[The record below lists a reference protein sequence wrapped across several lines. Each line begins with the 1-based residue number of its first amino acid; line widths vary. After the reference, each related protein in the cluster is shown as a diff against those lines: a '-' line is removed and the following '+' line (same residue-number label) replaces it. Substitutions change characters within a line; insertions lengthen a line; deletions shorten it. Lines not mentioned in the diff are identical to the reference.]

1 LKDVQVAQIVNMA
14 NSLLEKA
21 SIITTP
27 TAYDNGSLHS
37 VKPVKTFGSELVT
50 NGDGSSTT
58 GWDLSYSRTTLSI
71 NNNKLRATA
80 TEAGA
85 YGLSQDLSLNT
96 SKKYIITANINVDN
110 ASGGTANLRIA
121 TNVQLSTGAT
131 TLSTA
136 TGTTTT
142 TFTPTASTMYIGIV
156 DTADSSSNYV
166 EIISISVKEVTEAD
180 FDFTRGSSATR
191 VNEKGL
197 IEDVQILSGNLV
209 QNGDFSEEGSELV
222 TNGSFDN
229 NSDWS
234 NFGTPTTSEQSTD
247 KAYLGSYSWYVVATA
262 FRQGIF
268 SPNNFSLVNGK
279 TYKASLWIY
288 AVDGA
293 EILSGVTN
301 SDATVFTSRAVTQG
315 QWTNVVYYF
324 TANASSASYISILSS
339 SSTLEFYVDNVS
351 VKEVGQNWEFG
362 TDWSMGDGVAL
373 HTGSTGNL
381 ITNASLTINKLYK
394 VQFEI
399 VSIADGVCNIYDTG
413 SATTYAS
420 FTTIGL
426 KSVYITKDS
435 SNSLAIRSNSS
446 NVTIDNISV
455 IEITDDTDLPRI
467 NYTNFDYEDVL
478 GDELVTNGSFSEDS
492 NWTKDNA
499 WSINNGKANCD
510 GTQSGNANIYQPISF
525 VVGKVYKVTYELSNV
540 SSGSAK
546 IVFGDTGG
554 TLKSTNGIFT
564 EYYTF
569 VSGSN
574 FYIQGNSSFIGSIDN
589 VSVKEFTEN
598 VVVPYSGTGSLKLE
612 PQRTNSFLYSEDFAN
627 SDWTKT
633 ASTITSNNI
642 ISPDGTL
649 NASKLTED
657 TSNSTHR
664 ISDTIIVSGTGVAYT
679 QSVFAKSGGNGR
691 YLRMFRGSGTYNN
704 AVFDLE
710 NGTVVAQGGSRI
722 IDTKIETYPNG
733 WYRCISTYTTQFGN
747 IATYYGLQNGNTD
760 SYQGDGESGVYLWG
774 AMLEESSFATSYITT
789 NGSTVTRLA
798 DVCNNAGSSDLINS
812 TEGVLYAEVSKNTTT
827 IDGGIAISDGSTD
840 NRILLYFDTSGNIR
854 AYVYASGE
862 QARINTSGLNYTLM
876 NKIAIKYS
884 ATSTKFFVNGNQV
897 GSTDTSSNMPSGLS
911 ELAFDNGGGGS
922 DFYGNV
928 KTVAVFKE
936 ALDNDSLE
944 CLTGE
949 GYASFDALAQANNY
963 TII

>member
-1 LKDVQVAQIVNMA
+1 MA
-14 NSLLEKA
+14 NEIYHRSNWGNAVNTNDWGDVYENFDATNEMYLRSDHYENSNETDKLMAAINPKPSILL
-21 SIITTP
+21 TP

-58 GWDLSYSRTTLSI
+58 GWDLAYSRTTLSI

-209 QNGDFSEEGSELV
+209 QNGNFEQIGSELINSNSWSNSTSGTATI
-222 TNGSFDN
+222 TNGVIDFVNGTGYLYQGIISANTFYKIVIELSN
-229 NSDWS
+229 VSQGTLMITTEGGVNSETLSTNGVHEFYLKSTSSGGFFIFAQS
-234 NFGTPTTSEQSTD
+234 NFT
-247 KAYLGSYSWYVVATA
+247 GS
-262 FRQGIF
+262 I
-268 SPNNFSLVNGK
+268 
-279 TYKASLWIY
+279 
-288 AVDGA
+288 
-293 EILSGVTN
+293 
-301 SDATVFTSRAVTQG
+301 
-315 QWTNVVYYF
+315 
-324 TANASSASYISILSS
+324 
-339 SSTLEFYVDNVS
+339 DNVS

-362 TDWSMGDGVAL
+362 TGWSMGDGVAL

-455 IEITDDTDLPRI
+455 VEVTDDTNLPRI
-467 NYTNFDYEDVL
+467 DYT
-478 GDELVTNGSFSEDS
+478 
-492 NWTKDNA
+492 
-499 WSINNGKANCD
+499 
-510 GTQSGNANIYQPISF
+510 
-525 VVGKVYKVTYELSNV
+525 
-540 SSGSAK
+540 
-546 IVFGDTGG
+546 
-554 TLKSTNGIFT
+554 
-564 EYYTF
+564 
-569 VSGSN
+569 
-574 FYIQGNSSFIGSIDN
+574 
-589 VSVKEFTEN
+589 
-598 VVVPYSGTGSLKLE
+598 SGTGSLKLE
-612 PQRTNSFLYSEDFAN
+612 PQRTNSFPYSEDFAN
-627 SDWTKT
+627 SDWTKDRL
-633 ASTITSNNI
+633 SITGNSI

-649 NASKLTED
+649 NASKITEN
-657 TSNSTHR
+657 TENGTHR
-664 ISDTIIVSGTGVAYT
+664 ISDTIIVSGTDVAYT

-722 IDTKIETYPNG
+722 INTKIEAYPNG

-760 SYQGDGESGVYLWG
+760 SYQGDGTSHIYLWG
-774 AMLEESSFATSYITT
+774 AQLEESSYSTSIIPTS
-789 NGSTVTRLA
+789 GSTVTRLA

-936 ALDNDSLE
+936 ALSDTELQK
-944 CLTGE
+944 LT
-949 GYASFDALAQANNY
+949 
-963 TII
+963 TI